1 MRVRASGEHLA
12 GIFETCFVLLL
23 GAILGRSW
31 GGLGMILGRSWAVLG
46 CSWAALGVVLG
57 RSWFILDP
65 LGAVFARGNEVK
77 SILAALRE
85 QGFGAFSD
93 PTSSQQVTWF

>member
-31 GGLGMILGRSWAVLG
+31 DDLGSLLGGLGALLGRSWGGLRAVLVYLRP
-46 CSWAALGVVLG
+46 SWSRF
-57 RSWFILDP
+57 RS
-65 LGAVFARGNEVK
+65 RK
-77 SILAALRE
+77 
-85 QGFGAFSD
+85 
-93 PTSSQQVTWF
+93 

>member
-31 GGLGMILGRSWAVLG
+31 DDLGSLLGGLG
-46 CSWAALGVVLG
+46 AL
-57 RSWFILDP
+57 
-65 LGAVFARGNEVK
+65 
-77 SILAALRE
+77 LAALRE
-85 QGFGAFSD
+85 QGSGAFSD